1 MLCALALWLI
11 LTFIMEPGMV
21 KPGKHNIIDAHVHN
35 ITIQELVNER
45 VISEADSTIPITL
58 PLSRYSKE
66 VLLPSN

>member
-1 MLCALALWLI
+1 
-11 LTFIMEPGMV
+11 MV
-21 KPGKHNIIDAHVHN
+21 KPDIIDAHVHN

-58 PLSRYSKE
+58 PLSRYFKE